1 MEFTLTPARDNKLK
15 LLLLILLLTSTTALY
30 AQQSMETGNLIDK
43 KQSKRVW
50 KLATLEWPPHSCS
63 TCPDQGV
70 ALKIIRDFFD
80 RTGEQLEVTFL
91 PWRRAKLEFKE
102 QKYDLI
108 YPLWTWEYDE
118 FSLAKTP
125 PFYNS
130 PIVMIY
136 DPRSNSPF
144 CLVESYSYG
153 PKIKELVASKVA
165 IESTARSDE
174 QCLKLLVNGRS
185 SGTLIDVALLQEQM
199 KKNDL
204 LKKYQLKE
212 YDPGPLFLG
221 YQPKDQQLVLS
232 LLQEKLPPVKQ
243 QYQKIFEDYLQAQK
257 Q

>member
-1 MEFTLTPARDNKLK
+1 MQASQSLVSENLK
-15 LLLLILLLTSTTALY
+15 EKI
-30 AQQSMETGNLIDK
+30 
-43 KQSKRVW
+43 QSKRVW

-70 ALKIIRDFFD
+70 ALKIIKDFFA
-80 RTGEQLEVTFL
+80 RTGDQLEITFL

-108 YPLWTWEYDE
+108 YPLWPWEYDE

-136 DPRSNSPF
+136 NPLSTSPF

-153 PKIKELVASKVA
+153 PKIKNLVAPKVA

-185 SGTLIDVALLQEQM
+185 SGTLVDVAHLQEQM
-199 KKNDL
+199 KKNAL

-212 YDPGPLFLG
+212 YDPGPLYLG
-221 YQPKDQQLVLS
+221 YQPKDQHIVQS
-232 LLQEKLPPVKQ
+232 LLIEKLLPVKQ
-243 QYQKIFEDYLQAQK
+243 TYQKIFEDYLQSQRK
-257 Q
+257 